1 MKLHLDW
8 SAYETAGQGDA
19 YAGIPATGGDFAKAV
34 AVCIGDKQCQ
44 RKPKGV
50 MCPSFR
56 ATDDAAH
63 SPGGRV
69 KVLKAALNGELGDD
83 AFADQRLAAA
93 MELCVGCKGC
103 KRECANQVDMAAIKI
118 EYQAQRNARLGVSLR
133 DRMVASLPEQLQH
146 RHFVRGL
153 IRWRNRAPWLAKLGE
168 TFLGISAKRQLPEPS
183 VAPFNLQP
191 NQSLPPCRGKARMGV
206 ESRNSSVSTPT
217 RACVVG
223 ALAPYNHGLPL
234 AGVTLPDGTTSQST
248 KPASGQVAGYL
259 QGGGDA
265 NVILF
270 VDTFALHFDPEIAHA
285 AHQVL
290 TAAGYNVSLL
300 QALADDDEPERALC
314 CGRTYLSLGQVDA
327 ARHEAQRM
335 QRALRPALAAGTPIV
350 GLEPSC
356 ILSLRDDHLK
366 LGLGEAAIALSK
378 QVYLFE
384 EFIAKEHDRK
394 RFTLEFK
401 ALPQGKTLVHGHCHQ
416 KAVGAMKSLR
426 KVLRLIPEFE
436 FEFIEASCCG
446 MAGSFGVEAE
456 HAAISMQMAELDLL
470 PALRAAP
477 DANILANGFSC
488 RHQIREGADRQATH
502 VALLLRDALKEPSPC

>member
-1 MKLHLDW
+1 MRHLLDW
-8 SAYETAGQGDA
+8 TAYETAGQGDA

-83 AFADQRLAAA
+83 AFADPRLAAA

-118 EYQAQRNARLGVSLR
+118 EYQAQRNARLGVPLR
-133 DRMVASLPEQLQH
+133 DLLVATLPDQLQH
-146 RHFVRGL
+146 RRFVRSL

-168 TFLGISAKRQLPEPS
+168 VIFGISAKRRLPEP
-183 VAPFNLQP
+183 AATPFNLAP
-191 NQSLPPCRGKARMGV
+191 NQSLP
-206 ESRNSSVSTPT
+206 
-217 RACVVG
+217 
-223 ALAPYNHGLPL
+223 LH
-234 AGVTLPDGTTSQST
+234 
-248 KPASGQVAGYL
+248 
-259 QGGGDA
+259 GGDDKD
-265 NVILF
+265 VILF

-300 QALADDDEPERALC
+300 QALADDEEPERALC
-314 CGRTYLSLGQVDA
+314 CGRTSLSLGQVEA
-327 ARHEAQRM
+327 ARREAQRM
-335 QRALRPALAAGTPIV
+335 HRALRPALAAGTPIV

-401 ALPQGKTLVHGHCHQ
+401 PLPQGKTLVHGHCHQ

-488 RHQIREGADRQATH
+488 RHQIREGVDRQATH
-502 VALLLRDALKEPSPC
+502 VALLLRDALKDATPC

>member
-1 MKLHLDW
+1 MKHHLDW
-8 SAYETAGQGDA
+8 SSYETAGQGDA

-56 ATDDAAH
+56 ATDDPAH

-69 KVLKAALNGELGDD
+69 KVLKAALNGELGET
-83 AFADQRLAAA
+83 AFAGKELAEA

-103 KRECANQVDMAAIKI
+103 KRECANQIDMAAIKI
-118 EYQAQRNARLGVSLR
+118 EYQAQRNARLGVSWR
-133 DRMVASLPEQLQH
+133 DRLVASLPEQLQH
-146 RHFVRGL
+146 RQFVRSL

-168 TFLGISAKRQLPEPS
+168 TFFGIAAGRKLPEPAA
-183 VAPFNLQP
+183 VAFNA
-191 NQSLPPCRGKARMGV
+191 NNSSGQSPLLPPCRGV
-206 ESRNSSVSTPT
+206 ESLSGNISTPT
-217 RACVVG
+217 
-223 ALAPYNHGLPL
+223 LTLPL
-234 AGVTLPDGTTSQST
+234 H
-248 KPASGQVAGYL
+248 
-259 QGGGDA
+259 GGGDA

-270 VDTFALHFDPEIAHA
+270 IDTFATHFEPEIAHA

-290 TAAGYNVSLL
+290 SAAGYNVTTL
-300 QALADDDEPERALC
+300 QPPADDEEPERALC
-314 CGRTYLSLGQVDA
+314 CGRTYLSLGQVEA
-327 ARHEAQRM
+327 ARREAQRM
-335 QRALRPALAAGTPIV
+335 HRALRPALAAGTPIV

-366 LGLGEAAIALSK
+366 LGLGEEAIALSK

-384 EFIAKEHDRK
+384 EFIAREHDRK

-401 ALPQGKTLVHGHCHQ
+401 PLPPGKTLVHGHCHQ

-446 MAGSFGVEAE
+446 MAGSFGLEAE

-477 DANILANGFSC
+477 DAAILANGFSC
-488 RHQIREGADRQATH
+488 RHQISEGADRKAFH
-502 VALLLRDALKEPSPC
+502 VALLLRDALKGTANNS

>member
-1 MKLHLDW
+1 MKHFLDW
-8 SAYETAGQGDA
+8 SSYETAGQGDA

-69 KVLKAALNGELGDD
+69 KVLKDALNGELGDD
-83 AFADQRLAAA
+83 AFADPRLAAA

-118 EYQAQRNARLGVSLR
+118 EYQAQRNARLGMSWR
-133 DRMVASLPEQLQH
+133 DRLVASLPQQLHQH
-146 RHFVRGL
+146 RFVGGL

-168 TFLGISAKRQLPEPS
+168 KVFGISAQRQLPEPAPAPYAA
-183 VAPFNLQP
+183 VA
-191 NQSLPPCRGKARMGV
+191 RI
-206 ESRNSSVSTPT
+206 ESVSSD
-217 RACVVG
+217 R
-223 ALAPYNHGLPL
+223 
-234 AGVTLPDGTTSQST
+234 D
-248 KPASGQVAGYL
+248 
-259 QGGGDA
+259 
-265 NVILF
+265 VILF
-270 VDTFALHFDPEIAHA
+270 VDTFATYFEPEIAQA

-290 TAAGYNVSLL
+290 SAAGYNVITL
-300 QALADDDEPERALC
+300 QALANDAEPDRALC

-327 ARHEAQRM
+327 ARYEAQRM
-335 QRALRPALAAGTPIV
+335 HQALRPALEKGIPIV

-366 LGLGEAAIALSK
+366 LGLGEDAVALSK

-401 ALPQGKTLVHGHCHQ
+401 PLPQGKTLVHGHCHQ

-470 PALRAAP
+470 PALRATP
-477 DANILANGFSC
+477 EANILANGFSC
-488 RHQIREGADRQATH
+488 RHQIREGVNRQPAH
-502 VALLLRDALKEPSPC
+502 VALLLRDALKEATPC

>member
-1 MKLHLDW
+1 MGRAASLPFFIGWHCICLYQGMKPILDW
-8 SAYETAGQGDA
+8 TAYETAGQGDA

-56 ATDDAAH
+56 ATDDPAH

-83 AFADQRLAAA
+83 AFADPSLAAS

-133 DRMVASLPEQLQH
+133 DRLVASLPHQLQH
-146 RHFVRGL
+146 RQFVRSL
-153 IRWRNRAPWLAKLGE
+153 IRWRNRAPWLANLGE
-168 TFLGISAKRQLPEPS
+168 TFFGISAKR
-183 VAPFNLQP
+183 
-191 NQSLPPCRGKARMGV
+191 R
-206 ESRNSSVSTPT
+206 
-217 RACVVG
+217 
-223 ALAPYNHGLPL
+223 
-234 AGVTLPDGTTSQST
+234 LPDPAASPFMLRYAALLST
-248 KPASGQVAGYL
+248 NGLVASN
-259 QGGGDA
+259 QGGDKD
-265 NVILF
+265 VILF
-270 VDTFALHFDPEIAHA
+270 VDTFALHFDPEIASA

-290 TAAGYNVSLL
+290 TAAGYNVTFL
-300 QALADDDEPERALC
+300 QALADDEEPDRALC

-327 ARHEAQRM
+327 ARREAQRM
-335 QRALRPALAAGTPIV
+335 HRALRPALASGTPIV

-366 LGLGEAAIALSK
+366 LGLGEEAIALSK

-456 HAAISMQMAELDLL
+456 HADLSMQMAELDLL

-477 DANILANGFSC
+477 DASIIANGFSC

-502 VALLLRDALKEPSPC
+502 VALLLRDALNLGELKC

>member
-8 SAYETAGQGDA
+8 SSYETAGQGDA

-56 ATDDAAH
+56 ATDDPAH

-69 KVLKAALNGELGDD
+69 KVLKDALNGELGDD
-83 AFADQRLAAA
+83 VFADTRLAAA

-118 EYQAQRNARLGVSLR
+118 EYQAQRNARLGISWR
-133 DRMVASLPEQLQH
+133 DRLVAGLPEQLHH
-146 RHFVRGL
+146 RQFVRSL

-168 TFLGISAKRQLPEPS
+168 TFLGISAKRKLPELAAVPYINPDYSSCANPS
-183 VAPFNLQP
+183 QP
-191 NQSLPPCRGKARMGV
+191 PLVRGGAGSALPLTAEGSLRSSGV
-206 ESRNSSVSTPT
+206 PT
-217 RACVVG
+217 GV
-223 ALAPYNHGLPL
+223 PL
-234 AGVTLPDGTTSQST
+234 AGARGSWRGFSPVINPAPTSND
-248 KPASGQVAGYL
+248 K
-259 QGGGDA
+259 DI
-265 NVILF
+265 ILF
-270 VDTFALHFDPEIAHA
+270 VDTFATHFEPEIAHA
-285 AHQVL
+285 AQQVL
-290 TAAGYNVSLL
+290 TAAGYNVTIL
-300 QALADDDEPERALC
+300 QPRADDVEPDRALC
-314 CGRTYLSLGQVDA
+314 CGRTYLSLGQVEA
-327 ARHEAQRM
+327 ARREAQRM
-335 QRALRPALAAGTPIV
+335 HQALRLALAAGTPIV

-366 LGLGEAAIALSK
+366 LGLGEDAVALSK

-384 EFIAKEHDRK
+384 EFIAREHDRK

-401 ALPQGKTLVHGHCHQ
+401 PLPPGKTLVHGHCHQ

-426 KVLRLIPEFE
+426 KVLRLIPEFD

-446 MAGSFGVEAE
+446 MAGSFGLEAE

-477 DANILANGFSC
+477 DAAILANGFSC
-488 RHQIREGADRQATH
+488 RHQISEGADRQARH
-502 VALLLRDALKEPSPC
+502 VALLLRDALKEEGDKC

>member
-1 MKLHLDW
+1 MKHFLDW
-8 SAYETAGQGDA
+8 SSYESAGQGDA

-56 ATDDAAH
+56 VTDDAAH

-83 AFADQRLAAA
+83 AFADARLAAA

-118 EYQAQRNARLGVSLR
+118 EYQAQRNARKGVSWR
-133 DRMVASLPEQLQH
+133 DRLVAGLPRQLRH
-146 RHFVRGL
+146 RPLVRGL
-153 IRWRNRAPWLAKLGE
+153 IRWRNRAPWLAQLGE
-168 TFLGISAKRQLPEPS
+168 RFFGISAQRQLPEPS
-183 VAPFNLQP
+183 A
-191 NQSLPPCRGKARMGV
+191 K
-206 ESRNSSVSTPT
+206 
-217 RACVVG
+217 
-223 ALAPYNHGLPL
+223 PY
-234 AGVTLPDGTTSQST
+234 AV
-248 KPASGQVAGYL
+248 PASSTTDL
-259 QGGGDA
+259 SNDRD
-265 NVILF
+265 VILF
-270 VDTFALHFDPEIAHA
+270 IDTFATHFEPEIAQA

-290 TAAGYNVSLL
+290 VAAGYNVTTL
-300 QALADDDEPERALC
+300 QALADDTEPNRALC

-335 QRALRPALAAGTPIV
+335 HQALRPALKKGIPIV

-366 LGLGEAAIALSK
+366 LGLGEEAVALSK

-384 EFIAKEHDRK
+384 EFIAREYDRK

-401 ALPQGKTLVHGHCHQ
+401 PLSQGKTLVHGHCHQ

-446 MAGSFGVEAE
+446 MAGSFGLEAE

-477 DANILANGFSC
+477 DAAILANGFSC
-488 RHQIREGADRQATH
+488 RHQISEGANRSSAH
-502 VALLLRDALKEPSPC
+502 VALLLRDALKQERASC

>member
-1 MKLHLDW
+1 MKHHLDW
-8 SAYETAGQGDA
+8 SSYETAGQGDA

-69 KVLKAALNGELGDD
+69 KMLKAALNGELGDD
-83 AFADQRLAAA
+83 AFADPRLAAA

-133 DRMVASLPEQLQH
+133 DRMVASLPVQLQH
-146 RHFVRGL
+146 RHFVRSL
-153 IRWRNRAPWLAKLGE
+153 IRWRNRAPWLAKFGE
-168 TFLGISAKRQLPEPS
+168 RFFGISAKRKLPEPS
-183 VAPFNLQP
+183 LAPFNQEP
-191 NQSLPPCRGKARMGV
+191 NQS
-206 ESRNSSVSTPT
+206 
-217 RACVVG
+217 
-223 ALAPYNHGLPL
+223 
-234 AGVTLPDGTTSQST
+234 LPDGTTSQST
-248 KPASGQVAGYL
+248 KPASWQVAGYL

-265 NVILF
+265 SVILF
-270 VDTFALHFDPEIAHA
+270 VDTFAMHFDPEIAHA

-290 TAAGYNVSLL
+290 TTAGYDVSIL
-300 QALADDDEPERALC
+300 QALADDEPERALC

-335 QRALRPALAAGTPIV
+335 HRALRPALEAGIPIV

-384 EFIAKEHDRK
+384 EFIAREHDRK

-401 ALPQGKTLVHGHCHQ
+401 ALPQGKALVHGHCHQ

-456 HAAISMQMAELDLL
+456 HADISMQMAELDLL

-477 DANILANGFSC
+477 DATILANGFSC
-488 RHQIREGADRQATH
+488 RHQIREGVARQAQH
-502 VALLLRDALKEPSPC
+502 VALLLRDALKEPSLC

>member
-1 MKLHLDW
+1 MKHFLDW
-8 SAYETAGQGDA
+8 SSYETAGQGDA

-34 AVCIGDKQCQ
+34 AVCIGDQQCQ

-83 AFADQRLAAA
+83 AFADARLAAA

-118 EYQAQRNARLGVSLR
+118 EYQAQRNARKGVSWR
-133 DRMVASLPEQLQH
+133 DRLVAGLPRQLRH
-146 RHFVRGL
+146 RPLVRGL
-153 IRWRNRAPWLAKLGE
+153 IRWRNRAPWLAQLGE
-168 TFLGISAKRQLPEPS
+168 RFFGISAQRQLPEPS
-183 VAPFNLQP
+183 A
-191 NQSLPPCRGKARMGV
+191 K
-206 ESRNSSVSTPT
+206 
-217 RACVVG
+217 
-223 ALAPYNHGLPL
+223 PY
-234 AGVTLPDGTTSQST
+234 AV
-248 KPASGQVAGYL
+248 PASSTTDL
-259 QGGGDA
+259 SNDRD
-265 NVILF
+265 VILF
-270 VDTFALHFDPEIAHA
+270 IDTFATHFEPEIAQA

-290 TAAGYNVSLL
+290 VAAGYNVITLRP
-300 QALADDDEPERALC
+300 LADDAEPNRALC

-327 ARHEAQRM
+327 ARYEAQRM
-335 QRALRPALAAGTPIV
+335 HNALRPALKKGIPIV

-366 LGLGEAAIALSK
+366 LGLGEEAVALSK

-384 EFIAKEHDRK
+384 EFIAREHDRK
-394 RFTLEFK
+394 RFSLEFK
-401 ALPQGKTLVHGHCHQ
+401 PLPPGKTLVHGHCHQ

-446 MAGSFGVEAE
+446 MAGSFGLEAE

-477 DANILANGFSC
+477 DAAILANGFSC
-488 RHQIREGADRQATH
+488 RHQIREGANRSSAH
-502 VALLLRDALKEPSPC
+502 VALLLRDALKQERASC